1 MDVQQVYAFERV
13 RAAMVRRM
21 RHTRAV
27 ERLAGKTQTQVSSRV
42 DTDDSGS
49 QSFDSRT
56 MTPSKPKPVAAP

>member
-27 ERLAGKTQTQVSSRV
+27 ERVAGKNTNKSI
-42 DTDDSGS
+42 
-49 QSFDSRT
+49 
-56 MTPSKPKPVAAP
+56 VAGGHR